1 MQLFLQVVLSYPTLP
16 LSIVLSVCLLYW
28 LLMATGL
35 LGDGLDLGLA
45 DGVEAEGIAHAV
57 AAILGRLGLTG
68 APLMLVLTLLVF
80 FSWTQVYLLQL
91 LLLQGLPGFW
101 RFALGSLGLLLAPLP
116 AAPATALVLRPF
128 RRMWLR
134 ARTTGVPQLLGRTG
148 VVISAAVTAS
158 EGRATLDD
166 GGAGL
171 VLQVRSRDG
180 ASLPRGQAVM
190 LVEYDPKAYCY
201 YVIAAD
207 ALEQAS
213 APVGLLESGDKESG

>member
-35 LGDGLDLGLA
+35 LGDGLDWGLA
-45 DGVEAEGIAHAV
+45 DGVEAEGIAHAL

-101 RFALGSLGLLLAPLP
+101 RFALGSLGLLLAPLS

-148 VVISAAVTAS
+148 VVISATVTAS